1 METQLKKIF
10 LIDGSSYLYRAFHAM
25 PPLTTSKGLPT
36 GAVKGV
42 TNMLRNLRKENPD
55 SYYLAIFD
63 AKGKNFRHTI
73 YPDYKANRP
82 PMPMELREQLSPLKE
97 ICNAMGMP
105 VIEVPGVEADD
116 VIATLA
122 IEGSNKGMPV
132 IEVPGVE
139 ADDVIATLAIEGSN
153 KGMSVVISSLD
164 KDLMQLVKDPMVKM
178 MNTMNKQIYNEAGV
192 EKKFGVKPDQII
204 DYLALV
210 GDSSDNIPGVSK
222 VGPKT
227 AAKWLNE
234 FNNIEGIVKNAE
246 SFTGVVG
253 NNLRD
258 SIQDLDRNIEL
269 VRLKKD
275 VDIKVTLE
283 ELLNA
288 EENTEELNK
297 LFVSLEFNT
306 WIQSPKKTKEEPGFV
321 AKKEYQTIL
330 TKKDLQVWANKLN
343 KAQTFAID
351 TETSS
356 LDTMTAN
363 LIGISL
369 ACDEGEGCYIPI
381 AHSYD
386 KVPQQ
391 LDLDDV
397 VKVLGKS
404 ISNNES
410 KLVGQNLKFDLPILR
425 RHGIKV
431 DKFLGDTMLMSYV
444 LNSTAT
450 RHGLDRMAL
459 HYLNYKTMKYE
470 EIVGTAS
477 KQINFSQVKIPVAT
491 FYASEDADITLRL
504 FNLLNDRLKT
514 EKQLIHLLKTIEY
527 PMLESLIKV
536 ETNGAKIDAKML
548 AEYSK
553 ELGLKAAELS
563 RKAFKMAG
571 EEFNM
576 DSPKQ
581 LVEVLYNKLELPIL
595 KKTPKGQPSTNEDT
609 LQRLAEEYELPK
621 IIIEYRTLA
630 KLKSTYTDSLINI
643 QHPETNRIHTSY
655 QQAVTSTGRLSSTEP
670 NLQNIPIKTPEGRKI
685 REAFIP
691 EKGNV
696 LISAD
701 YSQIE
706 LRIMAH
712 LSGDKN
718 LTEAFKNN
726 LDVHSA
732 TASEI
737 FGISLDEVSQDH
749 RRSAKV
755 INFGLIYGMSAFGL
769 TRQLGIPRHEAQ
781 DYLDT
786 YFEKYTG
793 VRKYMDSTKE
803 LAKKNLYVETILGR
817 RLHVAEINASNGLR
831 RQAAERAAINA
842 PLQGSAAD
850 IIKKAMIDIDNWIGD
865 DNTDIRM
872 IMQVHD
878 ELVFEVKK
886 DYAIEAL
893 EKITTFM
900 EKAVK
905 LSVPLTVDA
914 HQGSNWNEAH

>member
-1 METQLKKIF
+1 
-10 LIDGSSYLYRAFHAM
+10 M

-97 ICNAMGMP
+97 ICNAM
-105 VIEVPGVEADD
+105 
-116 VIATLA
+116 
-122 IEGSNKGMPV
+122 GMPV

-527 PMLESLIKV
+527 PMLESLIRV